1 MLIRRLFMT
10 LAAGAPLLL
19 GADAALAADDAYPT
33 RPVTMVVPYA
43 AGGPTDTVARL
54 VAESMSGTLGQQ
66 VIVENVAGAGGT
78 LGAGRVAEAEPDGYT
93 LLLHHIGLATAPA
106 LYRKLRFDPLRDFAP
121 IGLVTEAPM
130 TLVSRP
136 DLPAETAAEVLDW
149 VRERKDQ
156 VTYANAG
163 LGGGSHICG
172 MLLMSALDTQMTTV
186 PYKGTGP
193 AMTDLM
199 GSQVD
204 LMCDQ
209 ATNTVGPIKGGQIK
223 AFAVT
228 SRERIPALPDL
239 PTLDE
244 AGLKGFEVTIWHG
257 LYAPA
262 GTPQPVVER
271 LATALQTAV
280 QDQKVLARFGDIATT
295 PVPADRATPAVL
307 GEVLAAEVARWRPI
321 IEAAGVYAD

>member
-1 MLIRRLFMT
+1 MLKRLPL
-10 LAAGAPLLL
+10 LAAAFGLALGTSAGPGA
-19 GADAALAADDAYPT
+19 AQDYPS
-33 RPVTMVVPYA
+33 RPITMVVPYA

-54 VAESMSGTLGQQ
+54 VAESMGGTLGQQ
-66 VIVENVAGAGGT
+66 VMVENVGGAGGT
-78 LGAGRVAEAEPDGYT
+78 LGAGRVAEADPNGYT

-106 LYRKLRFDPLRDFAP
+106 LYRQLRFDPLKDFAP

-136 DLPAETAAEVLDW
+136 DLPARTAAEILDW
-149 VRERKDQ
+149 IRERKDQ

-209 ATNTVGPIKGGQIK
+209 ATNTVGPIKGGQVK

-228 SRERIPALPDL
+228 ARDRIPALPDL

-244 AGLKGFEVTIWHG
+244 AGLEGFEVTIWHG

-262 GTPQPVVER
+262 GTPPAVVDR
-271 LATALQTAV
+271 LAAALQAAL
-280 QDQKVLARFGDIATT
+280 QDRKVLDRFADIATT
-295 PVPADRATPAVL
+295 PVPAAQATPAAL
-307 GEVLAAEVARWRPI
+307 ADVLAAEVARWRPI